1 MTDSRIPAS
10 NDRQASVWIDHNQ
23 AVVIDRGQ
31 ISSDP
36 TVNVLVR
43 ASIEPEAAFQA
54 RIVEDVADDARIL
67 VAGDSAVRTAF
78 DRTFVAITHRPE
90 RLVDALP
97 PDRTKV

>member
-1 MTDSRIPAS
+1 MTDSRTPAS

-23 AVVIDRGQ
+23 AVVIDHGP
-31 ISSDP
+31 ISSDS

-43 ASIEPEAAFQA
+43 ASLEPEANFQA
-54 RIVEDVADDARIL
+54 QIVEDVADDARIL
-67 VAGDSAVRTAF
+67 VGGDSDVRTAF

-90 RLVDALP
+90 RLVDAPP